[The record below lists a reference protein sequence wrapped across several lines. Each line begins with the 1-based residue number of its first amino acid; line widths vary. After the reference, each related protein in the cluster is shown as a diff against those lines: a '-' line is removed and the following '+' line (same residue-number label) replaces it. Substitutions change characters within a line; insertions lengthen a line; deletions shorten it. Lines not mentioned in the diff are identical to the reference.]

1 MAPIEYIPI
10 MREYYQRG
18 GLGEYPLYEPR
29 DDSWAPLAKPL
40 RECRL
45 ALICSAG
52 LSRRDQQP
60 FRRHGHD
67 DFSIREIAT
76 ETPAEQLV
84 INYDFFDH
92 RDADQDPNCLFPLV
106 PLADLA
112 AEGFIGA
119 LCPTAYALGIGRW
132 RDPATPERLQ
142 TEVAAALHQR
152 CRAEGADAA
161 LLVPG

>member
-10 MREYYQRG
+10 MRTYYQSQ
-18 GLGEYPLYEPR
+18 GLGDYPLYYPS
-29 DDSWAPLAKPL
+29 DDPWTPLAKPL
-40 RECRL
+40 AECRL

-67 DFSIREIAT
+67 DFSVREIPRD
-76 ETPAEQLV
+76 TPPEQLI
-84 INYDFFDH
+84 INYDYFDH
-92 RDADQDPNCLFPLV
+92 RDADRDPNCLFPLG
-106 PLADLA
+106 PLAELE
-112 AEGFIGA
+112 AEGFIGG

-142 TEVAAALHQR
+142 TEVAAKLLER
-152 CRAEGADAA
+152 CRAEGADAV